1 MLIFGSAG
9 SRYKF
14 DLQGHRGARGL
25 APENTL
31 AGFEAALCS
40 GVSTLELDIC
50 MTSDGQVV
58 VVHNPHL
65 EPELTRDRNGK
76 WLTKTGPA
84 INSLTFNQLKAFDVG
99 RLNPK
104 LEYSKRFP
112 KQISMDGATIPALY
126 EVFELVKNLGADEIQ
141 FNIEMKSSPLQP
153 DLSPCP
159 KDFVL
164 SVTEIIKTYKL
175 ESNAVIQSFDWQ
187 LLQIAQKISPEIP
200 TSYLTAQQSWF
211 DTIHEGTTEI
221 SPWLAGFNI
230 DDYSGSIVETIKAA
244 GGKIWAPFFKEVDLS
259 KVKLAHTKNLLVK
272 VWTVNEF
279 QDMLSLIDM
288 GVDGII
294 TDYPNVLREALKKR
308 KMNLQ
313 NYYWYYQKAVPEHI
327 CDKIVKYGLQ
337 IKEQMAITGGYG
349 DPKKMSAKAIKDL
362 KKKNL

>member
-1 MLIFGSAG
+1 MLIFGSAD
-9 SRYKF
+9 SLYNF
-14 DLQGHRGARGL
+14 DIQGHRGARGL

-31 AGFEAALCS
+31 EGFEAALHS
-40 GVSTLELDIC
+40 GVSTLELDVC

-65 EPELTRDRNGK
+65 EPKLTRDPNGK

-84 INSLTFNQLKAFDVG
+84 INSLTFNQLRAFDVG

-112 KQISMDGATIPALY
+112 KQTSMDGATIPALY
-126 EVFELVKNLGADEIQ
+126 EVFELVKNLGAEEIQ
-141 FNIEMKSSPLQP
+141 FNIEMKSSPFQP
-153 DLSPCP
+153 ELSPCP
-159 KDFVL
+159 KDFVS

-175 ESNAVIQSFDWQ
+175 KSSAVIQSFDWR
-187 LLQIAQKISPEIP
+187 LLQIAQKVSPEIP
-200 TSYLTAQQSWF
+200 TSYLTAQQPWF
-211 DTIHEGTTEI
+211 DNIHEGTMET

-230 DDYSGSIVETIKAA
+230 DDYSGSIVEMIKAA
-244 GGKIWAPFFKEVDLS
+244 GGKVWAPFFREVDSS
-259 KVKLAHTKNLLVK
+259 KVKLAHARDMLVK

-308 KMNLQ
+308 EINLPPQ
-313 NYYWYYQKAVPEHI
+313 LV
-327 CDKIVKYGLQ
+327 KI
-337 IKEQMAITGGYG
+337 
-349 DPKKMSAKAIKDL
+349 KKQDL
-362 KKKNL
+362 

>member
-1 MLIFGSAG
+1 MMKHTVKKQDIFEVCVLIFGSAG
-9 SRYKF
+9 SRFNF
-14 DLQGHRGARGL
+14 DIQGHRGARGL

-31 AGFEAALCS
+31 EGFEVALHS

-65 EPELTRDRNGK
+65 EPKLTRDPNGK

-84 INSLTFNQLKAFDVG
+84 INSLTFNQLRAFDVG

-112 KQISMDGATIPALY
+112 KQTSMDGATIPALS
-126 EVFELVKNLGADEIQ
+126 EVFELVKNLGAEEIQ

-153 DLSPCP
+153 NLSPCP
-159 KDFVL
+159 EDFVS

-175 ESNAVIQSFDWQ
+175 KSSAVIQSFDWR
-187 LLQIAQKISPEIP
+187 LLQIAQKVSPEIP

-211 DTIHEGTTEI
+211 DTIHGGTMGI

-230 DDYSGSIVETIKAA
+230 NDYSGSIVETIKAA
-244 GGKIWAPFFKEVDLS
+244 GGQVWAPFFREVDLS
-259 KVKLAHTKNLLVK
+259 KVKLAHANNLLVK

-279 QDMLSLIDM
+279 HDMLSLIDM

-294 TDYPNVLREALKKR
+294 TDYPDVLREALKMR
-308 KMNLQ
+308 KMELPPQ
-313 NYYWYYQKAVPEHI
+313 LHKAKKPE
-327 CDKIVKYGLQ
+327 L
-337 IKEQMAITGGYG
+337 
-349 DPKKMSAKAIKDL
+349 
-362 KKKNL
+362 